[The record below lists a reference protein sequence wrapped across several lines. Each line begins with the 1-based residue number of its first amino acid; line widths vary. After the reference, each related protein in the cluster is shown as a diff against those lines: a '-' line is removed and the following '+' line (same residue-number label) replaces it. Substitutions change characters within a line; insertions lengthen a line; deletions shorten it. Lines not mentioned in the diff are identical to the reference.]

1 MLFSVLKIIENGYF
15 ERLERK
21 KIARSLRAQNP
32 ARYARGRSK
41 TTRAMRAA
49 AQKKPRAMRAIQ

>member
-21 KIARSLRAQNP
+21 KIARSLRAQNN
-32 ARYARGRSK
+32 
-41 TTRAMRAA
+41 
-49 AQKKPRAMRAIQ
+49 INIV